1 MTAMFRA
8 FPSRCASVIAV
19 ASNRTSKIVG
29 FVRDADYAAA
39 LGIGVWRA
47 YGRGTHAKA
56 QREQIFRQ
64 PLPAVGGPDPAP
76 KWLTCAANASRRYA
90 QGASRRL
97 GRDGVETTT

>member
-8 FPSRCASVIAV
+8 FPPRCASVIAV
-19 ASNRTSKIVG
+19 AGNRTSEIVG
-29 FVRDADYAAA
+29 TVRDADYAAA
-39 LGIGVWRA
+39 LGIGVRRA
-47 YGRGTHAKA
+47 YARGTHAKA

-64 PLPAVGGPDPAP
+64 PLPAVAGPDPAP
-76 KWLTCAANASRRYA
+76 KWLTCTANASQRCS